1 MEEDY
6 EGYFKSVKNLML
18 ECKKTELL
26 ETKVIGVVADLIR
39 VDEQYEKAIDVALG
53 GSLQNVVTK
62 DDEDAKYIINYLRE
76 KKLGRVTFLP
86 ISTIKGKPIYININ
100 DRKKYNILGL
110 GSELVRYDEKYRNI
124 FEYLLGRTI
133 VVEDLNKATVV
144 AKKFNY
150 SYRIVTLKGDIINAG
165 GSMTGGSLPKTSV
178 NLLNR
183 RFRMEKIKNHI
194 NKLSKVQDSLE
205 EDKNQLKLRVEE
217 NVKNLKLQEEKL
229 QNCNIEIIKIE
240 NEKNRINMELERTN
254 ELLAK
259 YRDEINRLKLEL
271 DGINKGEN
279 KLKEELNL
287 IDQENSKAQ
296 DSIKELMLRFEE
308 MKARREEAL
317 KKVTDAKIQVNLID
331 NKLENNAEKIKSI
344 EKELEDT
351 ISLIGTKQQELSKN
365 KEEISNIAD
374 KTVHIE
380 NEISK
385 IITLKDKQDKDYMEL
400 KEEKDLLM
408 KDYYFEQDVLNE
420 FNEEINKLSK
430 AINNWDLKET
440 KYCVQLENI
449 NSKLLEDYELEYAEA
464 VKLRIDIEDIQKATQ
479 DVKKLKRKI
488 KDIGTVNLSAIE
500 DYKMVKERLEFIT
513 KQHKDLLLAKE
524 NLHEVIDDMETKMKK
539 QFLYNFNN
547 INEKF
552 SEVFSILFNGGKASL
567 VLEDEDNVLTCG
579 IEIKVQ
585 PPGKKLQNLNLLSGG
600 EKSLTAVALLFA
612 ILKVKPTP
620 FCILD
625 EIDAALD
632 EANISR
638 YTNYLKNF
646 SDNTQFIMITHR
658 KSTME
663 MADILYGVTMEE
675 EGISKIVS
683 VKLTDN
689 LEGIAS

>member
-1 MEEDY
+1 
-6 EGYFKSVKNLML
+6 
-18 ECKKTELL
+18 
-26 ETKVIGVVADLIR
+26 
-39 VDEQYEKAIDVALG
+39 
-53 GSLQNVVTK
+53 
-62 DDEDAKYIINYLRE
+62 
-76 KKLGRVTFLP
+76 
-86 ISTIKGKPIYININ
+86 
-100 DRKKYNILGL
+100 
-110 GSELVRYDEKYRNI
+110 
-124 FEYLLGRTI
+124 
-133 VVEDLNKATVV
+133 
-144 AKKFNY
+144 
-150 SYRIVTLKGDIINAG
+150 
-165 GSMTGGSLPKTSV
+165 
-178 NLLNR
+178 
-183 RFRMEKIKNHI
+183 
-194 NKLSKVQDSLE
+194 
-205 EDKNQLKLRVEE
+205 
-217 NVKNLKLQEEKL
+217 
-229 QNCNIEIIKIE
+229 
-240 NEKNRINMELERTN
+240 MELERTN